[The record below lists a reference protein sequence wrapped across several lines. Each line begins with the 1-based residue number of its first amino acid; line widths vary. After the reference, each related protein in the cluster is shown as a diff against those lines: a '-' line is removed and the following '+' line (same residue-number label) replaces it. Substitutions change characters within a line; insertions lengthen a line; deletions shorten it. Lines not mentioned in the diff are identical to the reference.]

1 MSAVLSEDIE
11 LVPEYS
17 SSSSSVWMLS
27 RSVFVSWRSS
37 GGSADPL
44 FCCTGGF
51 ILSSCSVG
59 VVVLMHMFEPVGCVV
74 CLSMF
79 CCCVTSLLSMCC
91 GCCLSLMGCRAF
103 VLSPIS
109 VDVEAGI
116 IVIICSS
123 SGSIVGFFGDSI
135 IFFIILSI

>member
-1 MSAVLSEDIE
+1 MSAVLSDDIE

-17 SSSSSVWMLS
+17 SSSSSVWMFS

-37 GGSADPL
+37 GGSTDPL

-51 ILSSCSVG
+51 ILSFCSVD
-59 VVVLMHMFEPVGCVV
+59 VVLMLMFEPVGCVV

-79 CCCVTSLLSMCC
+79 CCCVTSLLPICC
-91 GCCLSLMGCRAF
+91 GGCLSSMGCRAF
-103 VLSPIS
+103 VLSPIG

-123 SGSIVGFFGDSI
+123 
-135 IFFIILSI
+135 